1 MCEVNAGDHCQKAMW
16 GQILLLAKVWPLGV
30 QELPGSATI
39 GFLRIDAQPVKQAL
53 NTIASKW
60 IYSFTHYIQSKVRRL
75 SSS

>member
-1 MCEVNAGDHCQKAMW
+1 MNADELRQYAMW
-16 GQILLLAKVWPLGV
+16 WQRISLAKVTPGLCLVV
-30 QELPGSATI
+30 QELPGAATI
-39 GFLRIDAQPVKQAL
+39 GYLKIDAQPIKQAL

>member
-1 MCEVNAGDHCQKAMW
+1 M
-16 GQILLLAKVWPLGV
+16 V

-39 GFLRIDAQPVKQAL
+39 GYLKIDAQPIKQAL

-60 IYSFTHYIQSKVRRL
+60 IYSFTHYIQNKVRRL